1 VIREVFSPALERWL
15 GPTEIGN
22 VRKDSSIW

>member
-15 GPTEIGN
+15 GEAP
-22 VRKDSSIW
+22 RRPLHAAS